1 MHCDGCTIFTPTMVL
16 EADLIKSHSTSYD
29 LWIFYMQASV
39 TITSKYDGIIKKIY
53 YEVDDMARV
62 GTTLVDIEIL
72 DDKG

>member
-1 MHCDGCTIFTPTMVL
+1 MDALTLTLIFKP
-16 EADLIKSHSTSYD
+16 DLIKSRDMSCVSFVNFS
-29 LWIFYMQASV
+29 LQASV
-39 TITSKYDGIIKKIY
+39 TITSKYDGVIKKIY

>member
-1 MHCDGCTIFTPTMVL
+1 MDAFKPK
-16 EADLIKSHSTSYD
+16 LIKSHDMLCVSFV
-29 LWIFYMQASV
+29 IFSLQASV
-39 TITSKYDGIIKKIY
+39 TITSKYDGVIKKIY